1 MDGVLGSGNQS
12 PSDIT
17 VIARPFR
24 HVGRCIPNT
33 YWPSDKSSAGVA
45 YYDRSFM
52 FVSYRSWGK
61 IVEII
66 DFTVRSV

>member
-24 HVGRCIPNT
+24 HVGRYTPNT
-33 YWPSDKSSAGVA
+33 YWPSNKSLAGVA

-52 FVSYRSWGK
+52 FVSYRQR
-61 IVEII
+61 E
-66 DFTVRSV
+66 RL